1 MQPNNEML
9 IDYLDKQLNQ
19 EESVRM
25 ESALQRDTDLNREL
39 QYLKFA
45 IDTVRLDAI
54 NQKVASIRK
63 SQESQEKGQMDV
75 KASPAILRDMYKI
88 SLRVAAVIA
97 LFICLAS
104 IYKYSSV
111 NNQSFY
117 NKQFSGYELSNSRGQ
132 EAHDAEVDAYQNNK
146 WNEVISIYNAGAKI
160 SNQQSFLAAMAE
172 MQLNHFQNAI
182 TIFENL
188 LNSKSGDA
196 SYLEESEYYVS
207 LAYIMNHQ
215 GSKAIQMINKI
226 KGNPN
231 HTYYPIVSKFSSIDL
246 KIIELKNK

>member
-1 MQPNNEML
+1 MQSNNEIL

-19 EESVRM
+19 EESARM
-25 ESALQRDTDLNREL
+25 ESALQSDVELNREL

-54 NQKVASIRK
+54 SQKVASIRQ
-63 SQESQEKGQMDV
+63 SQGKEQMAV
-75 KASPAILRDMYKI
+75 KASPAILRNMYKI
-88 SLRVAAVIA
+88 SLRIAAAIA
-97 LFICLAS
+97 LIFCLVS
-104 IYKYSSV
+104 VYKYSTV
-111 NNQSFY
+111 DNQSFY

-132 EAHDAEVDAYQNNK
+132 KTHDAEVDAYQNNK
-146 WNEVISIYNAGAKI
+146 WNEVISLYSEGADK

-172 MQLNHFQNAI
+172 MQLNHFRNAI

-196 SYLEESEYYVS
+196 TYLEESEYYVS
-207 LAYIMNHQ
+207 LAYLMNHQ

-226 KGNPN
+226 KANPN

>member
-19 EESVRM
+19 EDSARM
-25 ESALQRDTDLNREL
+25 ESALQKDINLEREL
-39 QYLKFA
+39 QYLNFA
-45 IDTVRLDAI
+45 IDTVRLDKI
-54 NQKVASIRK
+54 NQKVASIR
-63 SQESQEKGQMDV
+63 QSQEKEQILV
-75 KASPAILRDMYKI
+75 KAAPAIVRSMYKI
-88 SLRVAAVIA
+88 SLRVAAVIV
-97 LFICLAS
+97 LFFCLAS
-104 IYKYSSV
+104 VYKYSSV

-132 EAHDAEVDAYQNNK
+132 EAHEAEVNAYQNNN
-146 WNEVISIYNAGAKI
+146 WNEVISLYNAGANQ

-182 TIFENL
+182 TIFEKL

-196 SYLEESEYYVS
+196 TYLEESEYYLS
-207 LAYIMNHQ
+207 LAYLMNRE

-226 KGNPN
+226 KANPD